1 MKTTNYYND
10 IFCRRLKQARLAS
23 GLSQKRL
30 GIAAGIDEFVASTR
44 INRYEKGVH
53 EPNTDIVQK
62 LSEVLR
68 VPLAYFY
75 AEDDDLVVCM
85 DKFSIKFDVD
95 ISLMN
100 YNAYYPWFRTWF
112 FRKWFTNKPVEQIST
127 PLTVRMFAESA
138 RAGRWLYE

>member
-53 EPNTDIVQK
+53 EPNTEIVQK
-62 LSEVLR
+62 LSDVLR

-75 AEDDDLVVCM
+75 AEDDDLADLMLIFWSFSSKQREELM
-85 DKFSIKFDVD
+85 D
-95 ISLMN
+95 
-100 YNAYYPWFRTWF
+100 Y
-112 FRKWFTNKPVEQIST
+112 
-127 PLTVRMFAESA
+127 A
-138 RAGRWLYE
+138 RHHIVS

>member
-1 MKTTNYYND
+1 METTNHYND

-53 EPNTDIVQK
+53 EPNTDIVRR

-75 AEDDDLVVCM
+75 AEDDDLAELM
-85 DKFSIKFDVD
+85 LIFLSLSSKQREELVD
-95 ISLMN
+95 
-100 YNAYYPWFRTWF
+100 Y
-112 FRKWFTNKPVEQIST
+112 
-127 PLTVRMFAESA
+127 A
-138 RAGRWLYE
+138 RLRAAS

>member
-1 MKTTNYYND
+1 MNTTNHYND

-53 EPNTDIVQK
+53 EPGTEIVQK
-62 LSEVLR
+62 LAEVLR

-75 AEDDDLVVCM
+75 AEDDDLAELMLVFLSLTQQERTEVM
-85 DKFSIKFDVD
+85 IYAKNK
-95 ISLMN
+95 IS
-100 YNAYYPWFRTWF
+100 
-112 FRKWFTNKPVEQIST
+112 
-127 PLTVRMFAESA
+127 
-138 RAGRWLYE
+138 

>member
-1 MKTTNYYND
+1 MNTTNHYND

-53 EPNTDIVQK
+53 EPGTEIVQK
-62 LSEVLR
+62 LAEVLR

-75 AEDDDLVVCM
+75 AEDDDLAELMLV
-85 DKFSIKFDVD
+85 FLSLSHHQRIK
-95 ISLMN
+95 I
-100 YNAYYPWFRTWF
+100 
-112 FRKWFTNKPVEQIST
+112 
-127 PLTVRMFAESA
+127 LTYAKNETKV
-138 RAGRWLYE
+138 

>member
-1 MKTTNYYND
+1 MNTSNHYND

-53 EPNTDIVQK
+53 EPGTEIVQK
-62 LSEVLR
+62 LAEVLR

-75 AEDDDLVVCM
+75 AEDDDLAELMLVFLSLPEEGRN
-85 DKFSIKFDVD
+85 K
-95 ISLMN
+95 ISSYSREIYKLCVIV
-100 YNAYYPWFRTWF
+100 
-112 FRKWFTNKPVEQIST
+112 KNK
-127 PLTVRMFAESA
+127 
-138 RAGRWLYE
+138 

>member
-1 MKTTNYYND
+1 MPDLSLSTTHYND

-30 GIAAGIDEFVASTR
+30 GVAAGIDEFVASTR

-53 EPNTDIVQK
+53 EPNTEIVQK

-75 AEDDDLVVCM
+75 AEDDDLADLM
-85 DKFSIKFDVD
+85 LIFWSLSSIEREE
-95 ISLMN
+95 LME
-100 YNAYYPWFRTWF
+100 Y
-112 FRKWFTNKPVEQIST
+112 
-127 PLTVRMFAESA
+127 VRHHVAS
-138 RAGRWLYE
+138 

>member
-1 MKTTNYYND
+1 MKTTNHYND

-53 EPNTDIVQK
+53 EPGTEIVQK
-62 LSEVLR
+62 LAEVLR

-75 AEDDDLVVCM
+75 AEDDDLAELMLV
-85 DKFSIKFDVD
+85 FWALPQQERAD
-95 ISLMN
+95 IIV
-100 YNAYYPWFRTWF
+100 YAKKKIT
-112 FRKWFTNKPVEQIST
+112 
-127 PLTVRMFAESA
+127 
-138 RAGRWLYE
+138 G

>member
-1 MKTTNYYND
+1 MNTSNHYND

-53 EPNTDIVQK
+53 EPGTEIVQK
-62 LSEVLR
+62 LAEVLR

-75 AEDDDLVVCM
+75 AEDDDLAELMLVFLKLSQPERVNV
-85 DKFSIKFDVD
+85 IKYAK
-95 ISLMN
+95 SKSE
-100 YNAYYPWFRTWF
+100 A
-112 FRKWFTNKPVEQIST
+112 
-127 PLTVRMFAESA
+127 
-138 RAGRWLYE
+138 

>member
-1 MKTTNYYND
+1 MNTSNHYND

-53 EPNTDIVQK
+53 EPGTEIVQK
-62 LSEVLR
+62 LAEVLR

-75 AEDDDLVVCM
+75 AEDDDLAELMLVFLSLSKEERIEV
-85 DKFSIKFDVD
+85 
-95 ISLMN
+95 ISHV
-100 YNAYYPWFRTWF
+100 
-112 FRKWFTNKPVEQIST
+112 RKKINE
-127 PLTVRMFAESA
+127 
-138 RAGRWLYE
+138 

>member
-10 IFCRRLKQARLAS
+10 IFCRRLKQARLTS

-53 EPNTDIVQK
+53 EPNTEIVQK

-75 AEDDDLVVCM
+75 AEDDDLADLM
-85 DKFSIKFDVD
+85 LIFWSFSSKQREE
-95 ISLMN
+95 LME
-100 YNAYYPWFRTWF
+100 Y
-112 FRKWFTNKPVEQIST
+112 
-127 PLTVRMFAESA
+127 VRHHVAS
-138 RAGRWLYE
+138 

>member
-1 MKTTNYYND
+1 MNISNHYND

-53 EPNTDIVQK
+53 EPGMEIVQK
-62 LSEVLR
+62 LAEVLR

-75 AEDDDLVVCM
+75 ADDDLAELMLVYVAL
-85 DKFSIKFDVD
+85 SEQHRIEI
-95 ISLMN
+95 ISSAKGKLI
-100 YNAYYPWFRTWF
+100 
-112 FRKWFTNKPVEQIST
+112 NKNTKHTQ
-127 PLTVRMFAESA
+127 
-138 RAGRWLYE
+138 

>member
-1 MKTTNYYND
+1 MNTSNHYND

-53 EPNTDIVQK
+53 EPGTEIVQK
-62 LSEVLR
+62 LAEVLR

-75 AEDDDLVVCM
+75 AEDDDLAELMLVFLSLSRNERIEVISYV
-85 DKFSIKFDVD
+85 KKKD
-95 ISLMN
+95 I
-100 YNAYYPWFRTWF
+100 
-112 FRKWFTNKPVEQIST
+112 
-127 PLTVRMFAESA
+127 
-138 RAGRWLYE
+138 G

>member
-1 MKTTNYYND
+1 MKTTNHYND

-30 GIAAGIDEFVASTR
+30 GVAAGIDEFVASTR

-53 EPNTDIVQK
+53 EPNTEIVQK

-75 AEDDDLVVCM
+75 AEDDDLADLM
-85 DKFSIKFDVD
+85 LIFW
-95 ISLMN
+95 SLSSKAREELMK
-100 YNAYYPWFRTWF
+100 Y
-112 FRKWFTNKPVEQIST
+112 
-127 PLTVRMFAESA
+127 VRHHVAS
-138 RAGRWLYE
+138 

>member
-1 MKTTNYYND
+1 MNTSNHYND

-53 EPNTDIVQK
+53 EPGTEIVQK
-62 LSEVLR
+62 LAEVLR

-75 AEDDDLVVCM
+75 AEDDDLAELMLV
-85 DKFSIKFDVD
+85 FL
-95 ISLMN
+95 SLSHHQ
-100 YNAYYPWFRTWF
+100 RT
-112 FRKWFTNKPVEQIST
+112 KI
-127 PLTVRMFAESA
+127 LTYAKNETKV
-138 RAGRWLYE
+138 